1 LNSFSLSWFNSF
13 IYSLIITIY
22 SEIHSPNLVL
32 TLDHT
37 IWSTYINYWVVF
49 KRSRMSQSLLTN
61 GTKTQPCFT
70 WSCTIVYALCCLK
83 KSCIFFMLIISVSL
97 IMSHNC
103 QKKTNA

>member
-37 IWSTYINYWVVF
+37 IWSTWVVF
-49 KRSRMSQSLLTN
+49 KGSRMSQSSLMN